1 LQAQFRGGYKVKY
14 NLAPPLISK
23 RDPVTGELQKREFGP
38 WMLTAFK
45 MLARMKGLRGGALD
59 IFGKTKERRHERQM
73 IEDYIGLL
81 DQIATSLDAA
91 NHTAAV
97 QLASVPDEIRGYG
110 HVKEK
115 SIAAA
120 RELQEQRLRAFKNP
134 LPGKVAA

>member
-1 LQAQFRGGYKVKY
+1 M
-14 NLAPPLISK
+14 
-23 RDPVTGELQKREFGP
+23 VTG
-38 WMLTAFK
+38 FK
-45 MLARMKGLRGGALD
+45 MVGRMKGLGGGALG

-115 SIAAA
+115 SIKTAKAL
-120 RELQEQRLRAFKNP
+120 EEKLLHVFHNP
-134 LPGKVAA
+134 QPVRQVA